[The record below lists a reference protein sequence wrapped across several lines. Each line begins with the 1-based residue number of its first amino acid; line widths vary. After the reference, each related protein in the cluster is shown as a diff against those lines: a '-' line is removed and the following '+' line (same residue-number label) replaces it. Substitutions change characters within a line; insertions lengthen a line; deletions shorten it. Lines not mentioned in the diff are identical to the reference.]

1 MSDRSDELTADREP
15 ASTDDLLEE
24 TERLLSG
31 EGSSGP
37 DEASA
42 SELEDA
48 QATPETEAARSSAKA
63 GSRLGSLRSRLGS
76 LGSRAT
82 PSKYFSPKAFLAL
95 TLAVVAGLFVGN
107 LLVPVG
113 GPVGGLLGAF
123 VVAFV
128 LGLVTSKR
136 RYLEVSVAGAAVG
149 SVAALLD
156 FVITAIAVGSSVT
169 RLVAFGA
176 AAGLVV
182 CVAGYYFGR
191 DLRDGLSRE
200 V

>member
-31 EGSSGP
+31 EGSDSDEPPASGLEEP
-37 DEASA
+37 VESGSEA
-42 SELEDA
+42 D
-48 QATPETEAARSSAKA
+48 RSSEKT

-76 LGSRAT
+76 VGSRAA
-82 PSKYFSPKAFLAL
+82 PSKHFSPKAFLAL

-113 GPVGGLLGAF
+113 GPIGGVLGAF
-123 VVAFV
+123 VAAFV

-136 RYLEVSVAGAAVG
+136 RYLELSVAGASVG
-149 SVAALLD
+149 AVAALLD
-156 FVITAIAVGSSVT
+156 FAVTAIAVGGSGT
-169 RLVAFGA
+169 RLVALGA

-182 CVAGYYFGR
+182 CVGGYYFGR

-200 V
+200 I

>member
-31 EGSSGP
+31 EGSSGS
-37 DEASA
+37 DEAPA

-48 QATPETEAARSSAKA
+48 PAAPETEAARSSAQA

-76 LGSRAT
+76 LGSRAAL
-82 PSKYFSPKAFLAL
+82 SNYFSPKAFLAL

-107 LLVPVG
+107 LLVPFG

-136 RYLEVSVAGAAVG
+136 RYLELGVAGAAVG